1 MSTPPF
7 TFGWLATMPTARPD
21 DDFPGEQTLD
31 LEPRARVD
39 DPVDHLVHVEV
50 LALVVRHDL
59 VDGAAGL
66 RGGRL
71 ARGRQ
76 LAVRLRH
83 VREVAARQLDRL
95 LVGLGQHV
103 AASGHLAVHER
114 PAQRL
119 ERCLLADRHL
129 DHARAA
135 DVERGLA
142 LDHDD
147 HVGERRQ
154 VCRARRRGTE
164 QDAHLRDH
172 AGELDLVVEDAP
184 GVEPAREDLDLL
196 GDAPAGRVDHIEEG
210 DPEPG
215 RLFLDAHDLLD
226 RLLAPRAGLDRV
238 VVGHDA
244 DGTGPDRADAGDN
257 AVGGRVGLDIASEQ
271 PVLLELGAG
280 IEEELE
286 PVAHEELALG
296 PKLVAVAGVALLDPG
311 AFLAVALLARAHRVV
326 APITAWG
333 SSRG

>member
-1 MSTPPF
+1 MDRPG
-7 TFGWLATMPTARPD
+7 FG
-21 DDFPGEQTLD
+21 
-31 LEPRARVD
+31 
-39 DPVDHLVHVEV
+39 
-50 LALVVRHDL
+50 
-59 VDGAAGL
+59 
-66 RGGRL
+66 GGRL

-83 VREVAARQLDRL
+83 VGEVATRQLDRL
-95 LVGLGQHV
+95 LVGAGQHV
-103 AASGHLAVHER
+103 AAAGNLAVHER
-114 PAQRL
+114 AAQRL
-119 ERCLLADRHL
+119 ERRLLADRHL

-135 DVERGLA
+135 HVEGRLA
-142 LDHDD
+142 LDHDHD
-147 HVGERRQ
+147 VGERRQ
-154 VCRARRRGTE
+154 VRRSRRRRAE

-196 GDAPAGRVDHIEEG
+196 RDAPAGGVHHIEEG
-210 DPEPG
+210 HPEPG

-244 DGTGPDRADAGDN
+244 DGATADRADAGDD
-257 AVGGRVGLDIASEQ
+257 AVRGRIRLGGAGEQ
-271 PVLLELGAG
+271 PVLLEIGAG

-286 PVAHEELALG
+286 PVAHEELALRAE
-296 PKLVAVAGVALLDPG
+296 LVAVPGVALLDPG
-311 AFLAVALLARAHRVV
+311 ALLAVALLARAHRVV